1 MAKWVFY
8 IGPLLVMTAC
18 AGTPPAQ
25 GTAASMQG
33 KLVCT
38 ENSMGYH
45 IHQRICLTPEQVADR
60 KKASEQATQNQ
71 QAAPAKSCP
80 AGETSC

>member
-1 MAKWVFY
+1 MGKLIFY
-8 IGPLLVMTAC
+8 IVPLLLITAC

-25 GTAASMQG
+25 GSAASTQG

-45 IHQRICLTPEQVADR
+45 IHQHICLTPEQVAAR
-60 KKASEQATQNQ
+60 KKAAAQAVQNQ
-71 QAAPAKSCP
+71 QEAQAKGCP

>member
-1 MAKWVFY
+1 MGKLIFY
-8 IGPLLVMTAC
+8 IVLFLLITAC

-25 GTAASMQG
+25 EAAASTQG

-38 ENSMGYH
+38 EQNVSYH
-45 IHQRICLTPEQVADR
+45 VRQSICLTPEQLANR
-60 KKASEQATQNQ
+60 KKAAEEAAQKQ
-71 QAAPAKSCP
+71 QAAQAKTCP